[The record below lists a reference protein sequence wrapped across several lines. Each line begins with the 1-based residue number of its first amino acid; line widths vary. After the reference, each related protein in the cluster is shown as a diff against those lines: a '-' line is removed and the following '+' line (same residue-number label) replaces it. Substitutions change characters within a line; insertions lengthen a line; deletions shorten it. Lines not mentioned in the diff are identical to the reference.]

1 MNPKILSAL
10 ILSAAIPASVFA
22 AGDMDSRIESAAKSS
37 YNFKTVL
44 HDQVSVRS
52 NDGVVTLTGTVD
64 DKSNKDL
71 AEDTVE
77 NLPGVLQV
85 NNQIEVKSEVPEH
98 SDAWIALKVRGQ
110 LLVKANVSATATKVD
125 VKDGVV
131 TLTGTAINVAQSDLT
146 AIYAKEVDNVKSVR
160 NELVIETP
168 SASAV
173 TAGDV
178 IDDASIT
185 SQVKFALLSHGS
197 TSALATKVTTET
209 GPPE

>member
-77 NLPGVLQV
+77 NLPGV
-85 NNQIEVKSEVPEH
+85 VKVDNEIVVTCEFCNRHYPF
-98 SDAWIALKVRGQ
+98 SDAELAELYAPEPEGQ
-110 LLVKANVSATATKVD
+110 PN
-125 VKDGVV
+125 
-131 TLTGTAINVAQSDLT
+131 
-146 AIYAKEVDNVKSVR
+146 
-160 NELVIETP
+160 
-168 SASAV
+168 
-173 TAGDV
+173 
-178 IDDASIT
+178 
-185 SQVKFALLSHGS
+185 
-197 TSALATKVTTET
+197 
-209 GPPE
+209 